1 MRLSI
6 KVNISGKPLLHGARV
21 QCWRVERGVGVVLE
35 YAEQGLNDLLG
46 RKGVSILCML

>member
-1 MRLSI
+1 MGQEFSVGGL
-6 KVNISGKPLLHGARV
+6 K
-21 QCWRVERGVGVVLE
+21 RGVGVVLE